1 LLGFS
6 VTLAFR
12 RSPVTGI
19 EKHEIERRLEE
30 IERISWETKRTVE
43 NIQRLVQRLVHRLLH
58 PHHLTIK
65 VTGELMAIEAGS
77 QGTFIAQLE
86 DNGNPV
92 NLPVGSTF
100 AWTADDTTATIAPS
114 ADSLSAVVT
123 VTATDTATS
132 ITITATTTDPNG
144 ASVSGSVTV
153 SIVPGVTHTF
163 TVMVT
168 QS

>member
-1 LLGFS
+1 M
-6 VTLAFR
+6 V
-12 RSPVTGI
+12 
-19 EKHEIERRLEE
+19 
-30 IERISWETKRTVE
+30 
-43 NIQRLVQRLVHRLLH
+43 
-58 PHHLTIK
+58 
-65 VTGELMAIEAGS
+65 IEAGS

-100 AWTADDTTATIAPS
+100 AWTADDTAATIVPS

-123 VTATDTATS
+123 VPATDTATS

-168 QS
+168 QA